1 MRHRYLVPPFRNR
14 RRSEAGPRYDLTYC
28 SQVITRRKWAIGH
41 DRSRVR
47 APNMRLPGRVRAPEL
62 HRLFRPEPSMTSPS
76 LRAWLA
82 AVGMT
87 DAIARL

>member
-1 MRHRYLVPPFRNR
+1 MRHRYLVRPFRNR
-14 RRSEAGPRYDLTYC
+14 RRGEAGPRYDLTYC
-28 SQVITRRKWAIGH
+28 SQVITRRKRAIRH

-47 APNMRLPGRVRAPEL
+47 APYMRLPARVRVPL
-62 HRLFRPEPSMTSPS
+62 RRLFRPEPPITSPA

>member
-1 MRHRYLVPPFRNR
+1 MHHRYLVRPFRNR

-28 SQVITRRKWAIGH
+28 SQVITRRKRAIQH

-47 APNMRLPGRVRAPEL
+47 APYMRYPVPGARAPA
-62 HRLFRPEPSMTSPS
+62 PPDVPTGTAITSPS